1 MLPLILCR
9 YCYTS
14 TDACSIHADL
24 FQTHT
29 AVLWTA
35 LLLKKVE
42 PGHAGDAAAGCG
54 GFWGWS
60 RGAVATVV
68 RFHGIQELGGAVAV
82 QAKSGGL
89 WQGILCQWGAVTTQ
103 GILCQRGAV
112 TTPGILC
119 QRWAVTRHYVSV
131 TVRGGLWQQ
140 GILCEWGAVTTQGI
154 LCQWVVV
161 TTQGILCQWGAVT
174 TQGILCQRGA
184 VTTPG
189 ILCQRGAV
197 TTQGI
202 LCQRGAVT
210 TQGILCQRGAVTTQ
224 GILCQR
230 GAVTTQDILCQRRAV
245 TRHSVSVGGCDN
257 KTFCVTGGLWHSI
270 LCHKV
275 QPQPHTKHKLLL
287 PMTPLDIFE
296 TRVTSIAWQK
306 WFTETCQIHGPTQLY
321 QQTSS
326 SLPHRRHTHTHK
338 HTHAIC
344 TLTVLFKNIPSTS
357 KTHTYTQT
365 HTRHM
370 HSHCA
375 F

>member
-119 QRWAVTRHYVSV
+119 QRWAVTRHYVSE
-131 TVRGGLWQQ
+131 GG
-140 GILCEWGAVTTQGI
+140 C
-154 LCQWVVV
+154 
-161 TTQGILCQWGAVT
+161 
-174 TQGILCQRGA
+174 
-184 VTTPG
+184 
-189 ILCQRGAV
+189 
-197 TTQGI
+197 
-202 LCQRGAVT
+202 
-210 TQGILCQRGAVTTQ
+210 
-224 GILCQR
+224 
-230 GAVTTQDILCQRRAV
+230 DNS
-245 TRHSVSVGGCDN
+245 RHSVSVGSCDNSRHSVSVGGCNNSRHSVSEGGCNNSRHSVSEGGCNNSRHSVSEGGCNNSRHSVSEGGCDNSRHSVSEGGCNNSRHSVSEEGCDKAFCVRGGCDN

-275 QPQPHTKHKLLL
+275 QPQPHTKYKLLL
-287 PMTPLDIFE
+287 PITPLDIFE

-306 WFTETCQIHGPTQLY
+306 WFTETCQIHGPT
-321 QQTSS
+321 
-326 SLPHRRHTHTHK
+326 
-338 HTHAIC
+338 
-344 TLTVLFKNIPSTS
+344 
-357 KTHTYTQT
+357 
-365 HTRHM
+365 
-370 HSHCA
+370 
-375 F
+375 